1 MILKVTEKPEFTLC
15 LEDTFFFSK
24 NHGGGGGG
32 GGGKLPPPPAH
43 FNTVLG
49 LKSGQITKLQVL
61 IDQLA
66 ICLRFV
72 YDQICCGF
80 KTHWS

>member
-1 MILKVTEKPEFTLC
+1 MIILKVTEKPEFTLC
-15 LEDTFFFSK
+15 LEDTFFEK
-24 NHGGGGGG
+24 QQVGGV
-32 GGGKLPPPPAH
+32 KLPPPPAH

-72 YDQICCGF
+72 YYQICCGF

>member
-1 MILKVTEKPEFTLC
+1 MIILKVTEKPEFTLC
-15 LEDTFFFSK
+15 LEDTFFEK
-24 NHGGGGGG
+24 PQGGGGGV
-32 GGGKLPPPPAH
+32 KLPPPPAH